1 MLVRHLVAMQWP
13 RLFDGFNRPG
23 GGVMLIVFVKC
34 HGLFDNPA
42 SLKIGP
48 SKGGY

>member
-1 MLVRHLVAMQWP
+1 
-13 RLFDGFNRPG
+13 
-23 GGVMLIVFVKC
+23 MLIKKTMIMLFNIFVKC

-42 SLKIGP
+42 SLKSGP